1 MKTLKLTE
9 KQLEQLSICFH
20 IGYEQTL
27 KVDDNNIDSGFIKEK
42 DIKRKH
48 KIMDN
53 ALRKIFKAKQK
64 RKQ

>member
-9 KQLEQLSICFH
+9 QQLEQLSNCFH
-20 IGYEQTL
+20 IGYSETHE
-27 KVDDNNIDSGFIKEK
+27 VDNQNLDNGFVKEK

-53 ALRKIFKAKQK
+53 VLKKISKAG
-64 RKQ
+64 RR

>member
-1 MKTLKLTE
+1 MIIIKLTKQQL
-9 KQLEQLSICFH
+9 KQLCSCFH

-27 KVDDNNIDSGFIKEK
+27 KVDNDDVGNGFVKEK

-53 ALRKIFKAKQK
+53 VLRKIFII
-64 RKQ
+64 